1 MGQYYKA
8 VLLNLKNK
16 PNAHVSSYDLGSG
29 SKLME
34 HSWRANSF
42 VRFVEKILINN
53 PIKLVW
59 SGDYADEEPTENEN
73 LYTLSDNSP
82 KISEEVPEG
91 QNRWD
96 YKFKSI
102 APLRYKY
109 MVNMDKKEFVN
120 KDTMPKDNHGWRVH
134 PLPLLTCEG
143 NGRGGGDY
151 RYNNGKEYIGS
162 WARNKIMVV
171 SRKSDIPKD
180 FREIKPMF
188 MPFLS
193 FGMPNFQE

>member
-8 VLLNLKNK
+8 VLLNLENK
-16 PNAHVSSYDLGSG
+16 PNAHVSSHDLGSG

-34 HSWRANSF
+34 HSWRGNYF
-42 VRFVEKILINN
+42 VRFVEKILIHN

-59 SGDYADEEPTENEN
+59 SGDYADEEPTEKEN

-82 KISEEVPEG
+82 KMSEEVPKG
-91 QNRWD
+91 RSRWD
-96 YKFKSI
+96 YKFKCI

-120 KDTMPKDNHGWRVH
+120 KDIMPKDNHGWRVH

-151 RYNNGKEYIGS
+151 RYDNGKEYIGS
-162 WARNKIMVV
+162 WARNRIMVV
-171 SRKSDIPKD
+171 SRKSEIPKD
-180 FREIKPMF
+180 FREIKP
-188 MPFLS
+188 
-193 FGMPNFQE
+193 NFQE